1 MSRTRRP
8 VPGTRAAL
16 RAALYL
22 TAAALAAAGCSRDAG
37 PAELGE
43 IATVASPAGPGS
55 GQPNLAVGP
64 DGRVHLSWLEPV
76 DDSQRALRASLLE
89 EGGAS
94 PPRTVV
100 QRANFFVNWADFP
113 SLAALPGGRLAAHWL
128 ERTGSGTYAYG
139 VRISLSDDDG
149 ASWSAPITPH
159 RDDSDTEHGFVS
171 LYAEGEVLNAV
182 WLDGRNFDGHEAGHG
197 HGHDAGPGPEM
208 MLLHT
213 TVAPDGTLGAEQRL
227 DARVC
232 DCCQTGVALAA
243 DGPVVVYRDR
253 SAEEIRDIY
262 AVRREGGAWSA
273 PRPVHAD
280 GWRIEGCPVNG
291 PAIAAEGREVAV
303 AWFTGAQDTARVR
316 LAFSGRRRRQLR
328 RAGPRRRRRPASGA
342 WTCCCSATA
351 PRWSAGW
358 SARAP
363 AEVRVRTVSATAV
376 SARRGPSPSPT
387 PPGRAVS
394 RAWYA
399 PATGSGSP
407 GRCRARGRR
416 TSPPRRWCDAE
427 PGPFRLACRAAL
439 VAALLAPPPRRQP
452 RRRSRTPARRPPSPP
467 RGGVLSRRGPAPAVS
482 CVIVGGAR
490 GRGVVPP
497 RRGGAALWSARSCST
512 TRCARASPRPT
523 PTTRHPRPR
532 RELLRQRTLRRAR
545 RRRRLRRLAAGR
557 ARDGARTRR
566 PRACRARLG
575 GRGERRGQGPV
586 GRARPRLEARQR
598 RVPAVLARQ
607 RLAVLP
613 LGPRG
618 HAFALAAAALGRGRR
633 PWATALGYGA
643 AGVVGWSRIHED
655 RHWASDVVG
664 GAIGGAVVSRLD
676 RALAAAAP
684 RAGRRLPRARR
695 LLVAPGRLGVILA
708 GA

>member
-8 VPGTRAAL
+8 VPGTRATL

-64 DGRVHLSWLEPV
+64 DGRVHLSWLEPI

-243 DGPVVVYRDR
+243 DGPIVVYRDR

-291 PAIAAEGREVAV
+291 PAIASEGREVAV

-316 LAFSGRRRRQLR
+316 LAFSDDGGVSFGAPVRIDDGDPVGRVGVVLVGEGTALVSWLERT
-328 RAGPRRRRRPASGA
+328 GSGA
-342 WTCCCSATA
+342 A
-351 PRWSAGW
+351 
-358 SARAP
+358 
-363 AEVRVRTVSATAV
+363 VRVRTVSRDGRLGAVRTVAV
-376 SARRGPSPSPT
+376 S
-387 PPGRAVS
+387 
-394 RAWYA
+394 
-399 PATGSGSP
+399 
-407 GRCRARGRR
+407 
-416 TSPPRRWCDAE
+416 DA
-427 PGPFRLACRAAL
+427 
-439 VAALLAPPPRRQP
+439 
-452 RRRSRTPARRPPSPP
+452 
-467 RGGVLSRRGPAPAVS
+467 
-482 CVIVGGAR
+482 
-490 GRGVVPP
+490 
-497 RRGGAALWSARSCST
+497 
-512 TRCARASPRPT
+512 ARASGFPRMVRSGDRVWFAWT
-523 PTTRHPRPR
+523 
-532 RELLRQRTLRRAR
+532 EAGDGGGV
-545 RRRRLRRLAAGR
+545 RLASAPLV
-557 ARDGARTRR
+557 RR
-566 PRACRARLG
+566 
-575 GRGERRGQGPV
+575 
-586 GRARPRLEARQR
+586 
-598 RVPAVLARQ
+598 
-607 RLAVLP
+607 
-613 LGPRG
+613 
-618 HAFALAAAALGRGRR
+618 
-633 PWATALGYGA
+633 
-643 AGVVGWSRIHED
+643 
-655 RHWASDVVG
+655 
-664 GAIGGAVVSRLD
+664 
-676 RALAAAAP
+676 
-684 RAGRRLPRARR
+684 
-695 LLVAPGRLGVILA
+695 
-708 GA
+708 